1 MLRCHF
7 LIQILTCLTW
17 SITCDEISSD
27 SVSSVPKVAKEDSL
41 ARSYVEKRGGYIH
54 PQLFVGIWGNGM
66 RGVGVDPS
74 ESSGVIKEGT
84 LLFRIPWS
92 MTAEAEDD
100 CDMVRYLSREL
111 KRYQSGE
118 ESKYG
123 EYLTDVV
130 RIQDQYDFLSSWLDE
145 EGGDDLETQRQLLQG
160 LPPNDFD
167 RHTKWL
173 QHTCGFGDPKG
184 WDKFARQA
192 LLFLVSYA
200 TNEGVIPYF
209 DLLNSH
215 RGLHNIRLNPTPNEL
230 EVYASRDIKAGEQLW
245 NLYGAELSTSDVWRD
260 YGYIEEWPR
269 RWKFEVE
276 QEVSWLWGWINTTA
290 RVQYAFEILP
300 GNMAAIDTKYQSS
313 LHLPPIADNWKKY
326 SFDANAQ
333 ISDSR
338 LVSIR
343 NAATLFLANLET
355 TIEEDETLISQL
367 EEKKQEKKKN
377 IIMYRLQ
384 YKRDIRTAI
393 ETVDN
398 ILKKRESKAKTSEL

>member
-1 MLRCHF
+1 MKMLRYTY
-7 LIQILTCLTW
+7 LIQFLSCSVLGTT
-17 SITCDEISSD
+17 SDEISSD
-27 SVSSVPKVAKEDSL
+27 SATSVPKVATVPKVAKEDSL

-54 PQLFVGIWGNGM
+54 PQLFVGIWKETM

-74 ESSGVIKEGT
+74 ELSGVIKEGT
-84 LLFRIPWS
+84 LLFSIPWS

-145 EGGDDLETQRQLLQG
+145 EDGDDLKTQRQLLQG

-184 WDKFARQA
+184 WDNFARQA

-215 RGLHNIRLNPTPNEL
+215 RGLHNILLNPTPNEL
-230 EVYASRDIKAGEQLW
+230 QVYASHDIKSGEQLW
-245 NLYGAELSTSDVWRD
+245 NLYGAELSTSDGWRD

-269 RWKFEVE
+269 RWEFEVAE
-276 QEVSWLWGWINTTA
+276 EVSWLWGWINTTA

-300 GNMAAIDTKYQSS
+300 GNVVAIDTKYQSS
-313 LHLPPIADNWKKY
+313 LHLPPIADSWKQY
-326 SFDANAQ
+326 AFDVNSQ

-338 LVSIR
+338 LVSLKE
-343 NAATLFLANLET
+343 AADLFLADLET
-355 TIEEDETLISQL
+355 TIEEDETLISHL
-367 EEKKQEKKKN
+367 G
-377 IIMYRLQ
+377 
-384 YKRDIRTAI
+384 
-393 ETVDN
+393 
-398 ILKKRESKAKTSEL
+398 KKRSRTRRKRSLCIDYNTKKIFGRL

>member
-1 MLRCHF
+1 M
-7 LIQILTCLTW
+7 
-17 SITCDEISSD
+17 
-27 SVSSVPKVAKEDSL
+27 PKVAKEDSL

-54 PQLFVGIWGNGM
+54 PQLFVGKWGNDM

-92 MTAEAEDD
+92 MTVEAEDD

-111 KRYQSGE
+111 KQYESGE

-167 RHTKWL
+167 RHTQWL

-215 RGLHNIRLNPTPNEL
+215 RGLHNIRLNPTSDEL